1 MDNFAQNAIFEG
13 VSATKYFSDRGNQ
26 PTVYKETELPAVKS
40 GKTRIWISFDIEND
54 PQKNVRKKL
63 YDWFNAQIQ
72 IESWGNSVAT
82 FLVNACMV
90 DEDVQNYIV
99 NGLKQA
105 RVFNL
110 DDWKKTPNVSLYIS
124 YRTKILKE
132 DKTTWSASGHF
143 VLIQNAKIMQP
154 SGFKC

>member
-1 MDNFAQNAIFEG
+1 MDNFVQNVIVES
-13 VSATKYFSDRGNQ
+13 VSATKYFSDRGDH

-54 PQKNVRKKL
+54 PQKIVRKKL
-63 YDWFNAQIQ
+63 YDWFNTQIQ

-82 FLVNACMV
+82 FLVNAYMLDTKV
-90 DEDVQNYIV
+90 RDYII
-99 NGLKQA
+99 NGLRQA
-105 RVFNL
+105 KVFNSV
-110 DDWKKTPNVSLYIS
+110 DWSKTPDVSLYVF

-132 DKTTWSASGHF
+132 DKTTLSASGHF